1 MANRAVGRK
10 ERVITVADVETFT
23 DSSGISWNVFP
34 AEIPGQPVW
43 EASLQ
48 LPAYKTQPGERV
60 IAAKSRAQLEAFIEA
75 YVTEFISEPSKK
87 PRARGGDL
95 VVTAPRPDPTPLPR
109 PTPTGSSGGLFF
121 LLLIGLAIFGD
132 RKKRRGR

>member
-1 MANRAVGRK
+1 M
-10 ERVITVADVETFT
+10 ITVAEEYT
-23 DSSGISWNVFP
+23 DSSGITWNVFP
-34 AEIPGQPVW
+34 AEIPGQARW

-60 IAAKSRAQLEAFIEA
+60 IAANSRAQMEALIEA
-75 YVTEFISEPSKK
+75 YVTEFISAPNKK
-87 PRARGGDL
+87 PRARGEAS
-95 VVTAPRPDPTPLPR
+95 VVVKPDPTPLPK
-109 PTPTGSSGGLFF
+109 PTPSGSSGSLFF

>member
-1 MANRAVGRK
+1 M
-10 ERVITVADVETFT
+10 ITVADVETFT

-60 IAAKSRAQLEAFIEA
+60 IAALSRGQMEAFIEA
-75 YVTEFISEPSKK
+75 YVTDYFAEPNKK
-87 PRARGGDL
+87 PRARGGDI
-95 VVTAPRPDPTPLPR
+95 VVIAKPDPTPLPK
-109 PTPTGSSGGLFF
+109 PTKTGSSGSLFF

>member
-10 ERVITVADVETFT
+10 ERVITVADEYT
-23 DSSGISWNVFP
+23 DSSGITWNLFP
-34 AEIPGQPVW
+34 SADGKVW

-48 LPAYKTQPGERV
+48 LPAYKTGAGERV
-60 IAAKSRAQLEAFIEA
+60 IAASSRAQAEAYVEA
-75 YVTEFISEPSKK
+75 YVTEFMSEPSKK
-87 PRARGGDL
+87 PRARGGD
-95 VVTAPRPDPTPLPR
+95 VIVTAPKPDPTPLPK
-109 PTPTGSSGGLFF
+109 PTPTGSSGSLFF